1 MLLKLHRRY
10 LSNLLKHKHKFSVQ
24 KPKSDWCPRCN
35 TNLNDIGEAIG
46 LIDLIESKLDQKEP
60 TEGSQIK
67 LPPEFYSM
75 FLKFRPRI
83 HIGLIK
89 YKKCSRC
96 NMNGADLREFYELM
110 DLIESKAKNTEDNS
124 QDDKAVLKRTR
135 NQFSELAKQINE
147 FKMQISKSESCSQ
160 CYTNIDDV
168 HELIGLFESVHK
180 DFKFK
185 HFNKKFEDSAQKQIK
200 RSLVEID
207 ILRNSTIKA
216 KHSFNRE
223 HFRKFTCR
231 FIDTDYK
238 NCVVNVV
245 LDL

>member
-1 MLLKLHRRY
+1 MLLEIHRKY
-10 LSNLLKHKHKFSVQ
+10 LSKLLKHKHKFAVQ

-35 TNLNDIGEAIG
+35 TNLNDIGEAIV
-46 LIDLIESKLDQKEP
+46 LIDLIESKLDQNEP
-60 TEGSQIK
+60 NEGSQIK

-83 HIGLIK
+83 HFGLIK
-89 YKKCSRC
+89 ENKCSRC
-96 NMNGADLREFYELM
+96 NMNGSDIGELYELM
-110 DLIESKAKNTEDNS
+110 DLIESKTKNAEENPHG
-124 QDDKAVLKRTR
+124 DKALLKRTR
-135 NQFSELAKQINE
+135 NYFSELTKQINE
-147 FKMQISKSESCSQ
+147 FKMQISKSELCPQ
-160 CYTNIDDV
+160 CYMNIDDL
-168 HELIGLFESVHK
+168 HELIGVFESVHK
-180 DFKFK
+180 DFRFN
-185 HFNKKFEDSAQKQIK
+185 HFNKKFEQSAQKQIK

-207 ILRNSTIKA
+207 TLRSQTIKA